1 MKQQN
6 KFLLLMFKYVRSSK
20 HCIVHQNVTLI
31 KMESQHIFPYLA
43 VEHGAPSNTRTLLS
57 LIYYTA
63 IEIKEKTTQLIYI
76 VTLGGKRCIFM
87 IYYYPVLLYCKFHIH
102 WKKVNSNKA
111 SKD

>member
-1 MKQQN
+1 MIIKYIICVLNNASCIFMKQQN

-63 IEIKEKTTQLIYI
+63 IEIKEKTTQLIYCNFR
-76 VTLGGKRCIFM
+76 GEKMHF
-87 IYYYPVLLYCKFHIH
+87 YDLLLPSI
-102 WKKVNSNKA
+102 A
-111 SKD
+111 IL